1 MSEQYD
7 SRLIKEYYALS
18 AIGDVMAFTW
28 SREHPSK
35 TKDEVSFAEFSL
47 RIPHS
52 SIIIVFVLPLF
63 WIWLLVKLF
72 KYSPNY
78 VHSTDLHTMFAAVFY
93 RFLRPNTRI
102 IYDMY
107 DIISLFWRDNKA
119 MFAIIRRLETIMVSI
134 SDAVIA
140 PSPQRLALFKSECVK
155 LASIVP
161 NFPILVK
168 IKAQR
173 STFKNRLLV
182 RYAGGIGDEFL
193 TNLLLKACKK
203 SRRIKLELAG
213 RIVGNV
219 EKIRREIKDCN
230 AFYIGVLPYKKALR
244 FVSKADVVPV
254 LYNKRLSYMAA
265 PSKLFEALMLGV
277 PVISNVC
284 AEVVLSK
291 RCGIY
296 IEEPTAASLFEA
308 LNYLL
313 KNPSVGVE
321 MGLNGLIAV
330 KNSYNW
336 AIASEGLIAL
346 YQKLIRGKVCINL
359 RLPY

>member
-28 SREHPSK
+28 SREHPLR
-35 TKDEVSFAEFSL
+35 TKDEVVFAEFSL
-47 RIPHS
+47 RILHGN
-52 SIIIVFVLPLF
+52 IITVFVLPLF
-63 WIWLLVKLF
+63 WIWLLVKLS
-72 KYSPNY
+72 KYSPNFI
-78 VHSTDLHTMFAAVFY
+78 HSTDLHTMFAAVFY

-107 DIISLFWRDNKA
+107 DVISLFWRDNKA
-119 MFAIIRRLETIMVSI
+119 MFAIIRRLETIMVSS
-134 SDAVIA
+134 SDAVIT
-140 PSPQRLALFKSECVK
+140 PSPQRLTLFKSECGK
-155 LASIVP
+155 LATIVP
-161 NFPILVK
+161 NFPTLAEM
-168 IKAQR
+168 KAQR
-173 STFKNRLLV
+173 SAIRNRLLV

-193 TNLLLKACKK
+193 THILLNACKK

-219 EKIRREIKDCN
+219 EKIRHEIKDCN
-230 AFYIGVLPYKKALR
+230 AFYMGILPYKKALR
-244 FVSKADVVPV
+244 FVSNADVVPV
-254 LYNKRLSYMAA
+254 LYSKRLSYMAA

-284 AEVVLSK
+284 AEVVLSS

-296 IEEPTAASLFEA
+296 IEEPTTASLFEA

-313 KNPSVGVE
+313 KNPSVRVE

-330 KNSYNW
+330 KNRYNW
-336 AIASEGLIAL
+336 TIASSNLISI
-346 YQKLIRGKVCINL
+346 YQSLMKAGARVVQN
-359 RLPY
+359 

>member
-28 SREHPSK
+28 SREHPLR
-35 TKDEVSFAEFSL
+35 TKDEVVFAEFSL
-47 RIPHS
+47 RTMHG
-52 SIIIVFVLPLF
+52 SIITVFVLPLF
-63 WIWLLVKLF
+63 WIWLLVKLS

-78 VHSTDLHTMFAAVFY
+78 IHSTDLHTMFAAVFY

-107 DIISLFWRDNKA
+107 DVISLFWRDNKA
-119 MFAIIRRLETIMVSI
+119 MFAIIRRLEKIMVSN
-134 SDAVIA
+134 SDALIT
-140 PSPQRLALFKSECVK
+140 PSPQRLTLFKSECGK
-155 LASIVP
+155 LATTVP
-161 NFPILVK
+161 NFPTLVEM
-168 IKAQR
+168 KAQR
-173 STFKNRLLV
+173 SALKNRLLV

-193 TNLLLKACKK
+193 TDLLLKACKK
-203 SRRIKLELAG
+203 SQRIKLELAG

-219 EKIRREIKDCN
+219 KKIRHEINDCN
-230 AFYIGVLPYKKALR
+230 ACYVGVLPYKKALR
-244 FVSKADVVPV
+244 FVSRADVVPV
-254 LYNKRLSYMAA
+254 LYSKRLSYMAA

-296 IEEPTAASLFEA
+296 IEEPTTASLFEV

-313 KNPSVGVE
+313 KNPSAGRE

-330 KNSYNW
+330 KNRYNW
-336 AIASEGLIAL
+336 AIAASNLISI
-346 YQKLIRGKVCINL
+346 YQSLMEAGARVVQN
-359 RLPY
+359 